1 MAKSAKKTNSA
12 PAKKKS
18 QKRTI
23 ISKDKKLK
31 LPVFLPV
38 PLRRKAKVIY
48 IDSCFFFPPESGV
61 YSDNYQRGRFSSS
74 GVLVAPILLPVGSVM
89 KKVTVY
95 YKNNTHEILLVWILK
110 YHIDHH
116 AYSGEVEVTYDD
128 CPPGVS
134 APDDFLQKEINHFDA
149 GGRILDKYMYRIE
162 VSNIMKAGTKER
174 LLRGIRIE
182 YIEPA

>member
-1 MAKSAKKTNSA
+1 MAKSAKKTLTA
-12 PAKKKS
+12 PAKKNP
-18 QKRTI
+18 QKRMIT
-23 ISKDKKLK
+23 SKDKKLT

-38 PLRRKAKVIY
+38 LLKRKAKVIY
-48 IDSCFFFPPESGV
+48 IDGSFFFPPDSGA
-61 YSDNYQRGRFSSS
+61 YSDNFQAGTFSSS

-95 YKNNTHEILLVWILK
+95 YKNNTQESLSVWMLK
-110 YHIDHH
+110 CHIDHH
-116 AYSGEVEVTYDD
+116 AYSGEVEVTYED
-128 CPPGVS
+128 CPPGVF

-149 GGRILDKYMYRIE
+149 GGKILDKYMYRIE
-162 VSNIMKAGTKER
+162 VSETMKTGTMER